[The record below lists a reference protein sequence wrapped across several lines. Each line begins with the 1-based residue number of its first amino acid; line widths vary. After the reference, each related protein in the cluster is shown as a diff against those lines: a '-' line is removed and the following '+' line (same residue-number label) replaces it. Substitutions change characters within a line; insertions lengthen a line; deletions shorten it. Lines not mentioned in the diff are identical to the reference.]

1 MATREAKLKIAIEG
15 EQQYKQ
21 AVAELN
27 RGNQV
32 LNAEMKKLQEQYKGS
47 ESSMEA
53 MRAKSDLL
61 QRQLLQQKDKVQT
74 LREAL
79 QNAAQQYGEAD
90 KRTQSWQTQLL
101 NAERDEIKLQR
112 ALDETNKE
120 INSQGTAMEEAGEKT
135 KGLGD
140 SLDSVASKLGISI
153 PSAVKDALNGM
164 TGFSAG
170 TVAAMGAAA
179 AGIGLVIKAASS
191 LNDLT
196 KEAAK
201 EADAL
206 LTRSA
211 QTGLDVG
218 LLQGLDYAAK
228 FLDFEGI
235 DQALVKLTVSMD
247 KARDGAKA
255 QAAAFETLGISVTDA
270 DGQLRDNWETFKE
283 VIDRLGQVENA
294 TERDA
299 LANDLFGKSFAE
311 MKPLIAAGSEALQ
324 DYVDTAVEKGYVMTE
339 EQARILGEVNDAYD
353 ESETKWAALKTRI
366 AVDFAPASISWANLV
381 GTSADLA
388 GKKLVDSGLVKSFS
402 SLVTSVSE
410 LLTDSTE
417 LVGKLPYWMD
427 PIQTLVWWLDAADT
441 AINGIKSGLDWISDN
456 IAKYRESFPVIEDFE
471 TVVGTASLK
480 TATNLPVITSENTSV
495 NSGPSKHSS
504 STSGVR
510 AGKIKTASRLYV
522 GSNAAGDDSWRGGL
536 TWVGDGGGPEL
547 VDLPR
552 GTRIYSAQESRQI
565 AAASVDTRRM
575 ETLLERS
582 VALQERIYGEFSGL
596 RVKGRMAM

>member
-153 PSAVKDALNGM
+153 PSAAKDALNGM
-164 TGFSAG
+164 EGFSAG
-170 TVAAMGAAA
+170 TVAAMAGVAGAIA
-179 AGIGLVIKAASS
+179 LVYKAASE
-191 LNDLT
+191 LHELT
-196 KEAAK
+196 LEAAAR
-201 EADAL
+201 ADEL
-206 LTRSA
+206 NTRAA
-211 QTGLDVG
+211 QTGLGTDI
-218 LLQGLDYAAK
+218 LQGLDYAAK
-228 FLDFEGI
+228 FIDFDDI
-235 DQALVKLTVSMD
+235 DKSLVKLTDSMD
-247 KARDGAKA
+247 KARDGAAK
-255 QAAAFETLGISVTDA
+255 QAEAFEKLGVEIYDE
-270 DGQLRDNWETFKE
+270 DGNLRNNYDTFLD
-283 VIDRLGQVENA
+283 VIDALGRIENP

-299 LANDLFGKSFAE
+299 AAADLLGKSYSE
-311 MKPLIAAGSEALQ
+311 LKPLIDAGSSALQTYMDKAKDAGYIMDEEQIKKLQDVDDAVKENEARWEALKNKI
-324 DYVDTAVEKGYVMTE
+324 AVE
-339 EQARILGEVNDAYD
+339 
-353 ESETKWAALKTRI
+353 W
-366 AVDFAPASISWANLV
+366 APASIEAMNLF
-381 GTSADLA
+381 GTAAEKASE
-388 GKKLVDSGLVKSFS
+388 KLLDSGLIASFANLIES
-402 SLVTSVSE
+402 VEKLGDVSLD
-410 LLTDSTE
+410 LFDI
-417 LVGKLPYWMD
+417 KLPSFLD
-427 PIQTLVWWLDAADT
+427 PIQALADGMDGLAWAIDGVASAFEWMSEKAHAALNPGSYGGT
-441 AINGIKSGLDWISDN
+441 TITESGGS
-456 IAKYRESFPVIEDFE
+456 
-471 TVVGTASLK
+471 
-480 TATNLPVITSENTSV
+480 
-495 NSGPSKHSS
+495 HSS
-504 STSGVR
+504 GKFGDAENSVSLDTGVS
-510 AGKIKTASRLYV
+510 AGKRKLRSII

>member
-153 PSAVKDALNGM
+153 PSAAKDALNGM
-164 TGFSAG
+164 EGFSAG
-170 TVAAMGAAA
+170 TVAAMAGVAGAIA
-179 AGIGLVIKAASS
+179 LVYKAASE
-191 LNDLT
+191 LHELT
-196 KEAAK
+196 LEAAAR
-201 EADAL
+201 ADEL
-206 LTRSA
+206 NTRAA
-211 QTGLDVG
+211 QTGLGTDI
-218 LLQGLDYAAK
+218 LQGLDYAAK
-228 FLDFEGI
+228 FIDFDGI
-235 DQALVKLTVSMD
+235 EKSLVKLTDSMD
-247 KARDGAKA
+247 KARDGAAK
-255 QAAAFETLGISVTDA
+255 QAEAFQKLGVEIYDE
-270 DGQLRDNWETFKE
+270 DGNLRNNYDTFLD
-283 VIDRLGQVENA
+283 VIDALGRIENP

-299 LANDLFGKSFAE
+299 AAADLLGKSYSE
-311 MKPLIAAGSEALQ
+311 LKPLIDAGSSALQTYMDKAKEAGYIMDEEQIKKLQEVDDAVKENEARWEALKNKI
-324 DYVDTAVEKGYVMTE
+324 AVE
-339 EQARILGEVNDAYD
+339 
-353 ESETKWAALKTRI
+353 W
-366 AVDFAPASISWANLV
+366 APASIEAMSLF
-381 GTSADLA
+381 GTAAEKASE
-388 GKKLVDSGLVKSFS
+388 KLLDSGLITSFANLIES
-402 SLVTSVSE
+402 VEKLGDVSLD
-410 LLTDSTE
+410 LFDI
-417 LVGKLPYWMD
+417 KLPSFLD
-427 PIQTLVWWLDAADT
+427 PIQALADGMDGLAWAIDGVASAFEWMSEKARAALNPGSYGGT
-441 AINGIKSGLDWISDN
+441 TITESGGS
-456 IAKYRESFPVIEDFE
+456 
-471 TVVGTASLK
+471 
-480 TATNLPVITSENTSV
+480 
-495 NSGPSKHSS
+495 HSS
-504 STSGVR
+504 GKFGDAENSVSLDTGVS
-510 AGKIKTASRLYV
+510 AGKRKLRSIIA
-522 GSNAAGDDSWRGGL
+522 SNAAGDDSWRGGL

>member
-1 MATREAKLKIAIEG
+1 MATRDAKLKIAIEG

-79 QNAAQQYGEAD
+79 QKAAQQYGEAD

-153 PSAVKDALNGM
+153 PSAAKDALNGIN
-164 TGFSAG
+164 GFSVG
-170 TVAAMGAAA
+170 TVAVMGAAA
-179 AGIGLVIKAASS
+179 AGIASVYKAASA
-191 LNDLT
+191 LHDLT

-206 LTRSA
+206 VTRSS
-211 QTGLDVG
+211 QTGLDMS

-235 DQALVKLTVSMD
+235 DKSLVKLTDSMD
-247 KARDGAKA
+247 KARHGAKD
-255 QAAAFETLGISVTDA
+255 QADAFATLGVSIYDTD
-270 DGQLRDNWETFKE
+270 GNLRSNWDTFLD
-283 VIDRLGQVENA
+283 VIDALGKVENA
-294 TERDA
+294 TERDV
-299 LANDLFGKSFAE
+299 LASDLLGKSYSE
-311 MKPLIAAGSEALQ
+311 LKPLIEAGSEALIGYINEAIEAGFVMRDDQ
-324 DYVDTAVEKGYVMTE
+324 VEALTAVDDAARKFDAQMEAAKNKLALEFAPVSEQVMKDFGNFIYQAATDIAESGVIGKLGEFLEPLKGVYDTLINLLEKALPYIPPLLDSLSNAFGTAADAAKSAYEWTKDFFNTLQEADSNWQLNDSMGYYVDDYNPAFGS
-339 EQARILGEVNDAYD
+339 LDLSG
-353 ESETKWAALKTRI
+353 KW
-366 AVDFAPASISWANLV
+366 
-381 GTSADLA
+381 
-388 GKKLVDSGLVKSFS
+388 KSYN
-402 SLVTSVSE
+402 E
-410 LLTDSTE
+410 
-417 LVGKLPYWMD
+417 VGKEK
-427 PIQTLVWWLDAADT
+427 
-441 AINGIKSGLDWISDN
+441 IKSMLGNS
-456 IAKYRESFPVIEDFE
+456 
-471 TVVGTASLK
+471 TVK
-480 TATNLPVITSENTSV
+480 TPTNLA
-495 NSGPSKHSS
+495 
-504 STSGVR
+504 R
-510 AGKIKTASRLYV
+510 
-522 GSNAAGDDSWRGGL
+522 NAAGDDSWRGGL